1 MSGRIPGL
9 LRLVPLLVVA
19 ACVYAPPNAADT
31 AKPTYQSDLAAC
43 QTSGDKE
50 AHRLVMSK
58 GGLFLTYPISIL
70 VEEHL
75 QLRMCMRDKGY
86 ITRT

>member
-1 MSGRIPGL
+1 MLDHDAFEKLGYPYWHA
-9 LRLVPLLVVA
+9 V
-19 ACVYAPPNAADT
+19 T
-31 AKPTYQSDLAAC
+31 QTDLAAC

-58 GGLFLTYPISIL
+58 GGLFFTYPISIY

-75 QLRMCMRDKGY
+75 QIRKCMDGKGY
-86 ITRT
+86 VASR

>member
-1 MSGRIPGL
+1 MPPRIPRL
-9 LRLVPLLVVA
+9 LRLAPLLAVA
-19 ACVYAPPNAADT
+19 TCAYAPPNQADT
-31 AKPTYQSDLAAC
+31 ARPTYQTDLAAC

-58 GGLFLTYPISIL
+58 GGLFFTYPISIY

-75 QLRMCMRDKGY
+75 QIRKCMDGKGY
-86 ITRT
+86 VASR